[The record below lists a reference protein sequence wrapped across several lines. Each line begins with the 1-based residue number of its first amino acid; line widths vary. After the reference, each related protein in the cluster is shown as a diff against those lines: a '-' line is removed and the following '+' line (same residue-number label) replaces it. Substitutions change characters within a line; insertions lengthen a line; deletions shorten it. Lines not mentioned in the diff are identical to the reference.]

1 MLLAPS
7 CGRILKLVNLL
18 IYKSPAT
25 KNLSLVFLMLEPGL
39 SFVVC
44 LSPVDSGMFSEN
56 TLCLPELVLFPA
68 LVSAHK
74 KPATAVSFPQQL
86 INSHPDRVLNTV
98 SKSYVLLV
106 LSDLLICLLP
116 AMEVSLQCSKCF
128 DRELFL

>member
-1 MLLAPS
+1 MLVLLIAGAYSNLVWIICSMLLAPS

-68 LVSAHK
+68 LVSTHK
-74 KPATAVSFPQQL
+74 KPATAVSFP
-86 INSHPDRVLNTV
+86 
-98 SKSYVLLV
+98 
-106 LSDLLICLLP
+106 
-116 AMEVSLQCSKCF
+116 
-128 DRELFL
+128 